1 MTVGL
6 DHPVVDDYLHRLDAA
21 ATALPPGRREELVAE
36 IRGHVAEALAEA
48 GRDDEAT
55 VRSVLDRIGE
65 PQDIV
70 AAELESTAPQ
80 RFGGPGVAVHDMPA
94 FPGGPG
100 GFGGSAGAA
109 VAAPSQ
115 WGALEIVAV
124 LGLTVGMVILP
135 VVGAFVGIACAWLS
149 TRWTRREKIVA
160 TVWGGAAPA
169 LLVLGVAA
177 LIVVRSA
184 S

>member
-6 DHPVVDDYLHRLDAA
+6 DHPVVDDYLHRLEAA
-21 ATALPPGRREELVAE
+21 ATALPPGRREELVTE
-36 IRGHVAEALAEA
+36 IRGHVAEALAVA

-65 PQDIV
+65 PRDIV
-70 AAELESTAPQ
+70 AVELESAVPQ
-80 RFGGPGVAVHDMPA
+80 QFGGTLGSTVPVHP
-94 FPGGPG
+94 
-100 GFGGSAGAA
+100 A

-149 TRWTRREKIVA
+149 TRWTRREKVVA
-160 TVWGGAAPA
+160 TIWGAAAPV
-169 LLVLGVAA
+169 LLALGVAA
-177 LIVVRSA
+177 LVVVRAA